1 MKPAVKRPRSAWR
14 QALGLVLACALAA
27 CGPGVG
33 GSGTGAVD
41 NPLLAFGATAKP
53 VCSSTLAPQL
63 ASCGKGPAEQYADNP
78 AQARVTARI
87 EDSLIELQAHCAGL
101 KFSGEWAAVGT
112 QAPRFY
118 GTVTSTSG
126 TALASLT
133 ITPLG
138 AEGLRIELRDM
149 LDVPL
154 LDPLT
159 LKPTTVDAVIA
170 TCP

>member
-1 MKPAVKRPRSAWR
+1 MKPAVKHPASAR
-14 QALGLVLACALAA
+14 RLTLGLLLACALAA

-33 GSGTGAVD
+33 GSGTGATED
-41 NPLLAFGATAKP
+41 PLKAFGATATP

-63 ASCGKGPAEQYADNP
+63 ATCGKGQKETYVDDT

-87 EDSLIELQAHCAGL
+87 VDSLVELQAPCAGL
-101 KFSGEWAAVGT
+101 NFSGEWAAISA

-118 GTVTSTSG
+118 GTVTSPVG

-154 LDPLT
+154 LGPLT
-159 LKPTTVDAVIA
+159 LTASTVDVVSA